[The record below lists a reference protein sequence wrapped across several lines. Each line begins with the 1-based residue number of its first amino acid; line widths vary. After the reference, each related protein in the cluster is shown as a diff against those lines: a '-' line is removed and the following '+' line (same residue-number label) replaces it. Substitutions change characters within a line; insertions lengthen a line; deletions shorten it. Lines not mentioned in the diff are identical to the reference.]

1 MPTNGTAPSD
11 TAPGAPSTSSRRPNF
26 LVIVADDLGFSDTQP
41 FGGEIATPHLQRLAT
56 TPGAQRFT
64 GFHTASACSPTR
76 AMLMSGT
83 DNHLAGLGQM
93 AETIGRVPAY
103 QGHEGYEG
111 VLNSKVAALPELL
124 ADAGYYTVMSGKWHL
139 GLTEESSPAAR
150 GFEKSFA
157 LLPGAGNHYAYE
169 PVVTSGGPAI
179 KLLPPLYREN
189 GKQLSLDELPQPFY
203 SSDVFT
209 TKLLQY
215 LDEGDGQRPF
225 FAYLPFTAPHWPL
238 QADEAYVAKYK
249 GRYDAG
255 PEALRAERLAALKR
269 LGLVNEGTEAHPV
282 VNVFGTPGW
291 DALDGEGRR
300 RSARLMEIY
309 AAMVE
314 QMDANIGRVLDWLS
328 ARGQADNTVVVFLS
342 DNGAE
347 GAMLEALPILGE
359 SVQRAIEAHFD
370 NSLENLGRA
379 NSFAWYGP
387 EWAQAG
393 TAPSRMYK
401 AWVTEGGI
409 RCPLLLSWPAGL
421 AGGGVGGGDSSGS
434 EGIVT
439 EFCTVMDILPTFL
452 ELARVQHP
460 APGLYRGR
468 AILTPRGRSWVGYL
482 TGQAGRIHEADAAT
496 GWELFGQR
504 AVRQGDWKAVFIP
517 APVGPERWQ
526 LYNVRADPGEVEDLA
541 EAEPGRLAE
550 LLAHWAAYVAE
561 TGTVLVSRD
570 ALRGGGLTA
579 LHWAA
584 RNGRAG
590 VVELLL
596 GCGVDSDVRSAE
608 GLTPLGYAEAGGH

>member
-1 MPTNGTAPSD
+1 MPSD
-11 TAPGAPSTSSRRPNF
+11 TATATTATATNGTTANGTSAHPPRPHPSSRPNF

-41 FGGEIATPHLQRLAT
+41 FGGEIATPNLQRLAAT
-56 TPGAQRFT
+56 AGALRFT

-93 AETIGRVPAY
+93 AETINRVPAY

-111 VLNSKVAALPELL
+111 VLNDRVAALPELL
-124 ADAGYYTVMSGKWHL
+124 KDAGYYTVMSGKWHL

-150 GFEKSFA
+150 GFDKSFA

-169 PVVTSGGPAI
+169 PVVSNGEGPTI
-179 KLLPPLYREN
+179 KMLPPLYAEN
-189 GKQLSLDELPQPFY
+189 GRKLPLDELPRPFY
-203 SSDVFT
+203 SSDVFA

-215 LDEGDGQRPF
+215 LDEGDPAQPF

-238 QADEAYVAKYK
+238 QADEAYVAKYA

-255 PEALRAERLAALKR
+255 PRALRLERLAALHR
-269 LGLVNEGTEAHPV
+269 LGLVDAGVAAHPV
-282 VNVFGTPGW
+282 TNVFGTADW
-291 DALDGEGRR
+291 DALDAAGRA

-314 QMDANIGRVLDWLS
+314 QMDSNIGRVLDWVER
-328 ARGQADNTVVVFLS
+328 AGQLDNTFVIFMS

-347 GAMLEALPILGE
+347 GALLEALPILGE
-359 SVQRAIEAHFD
+359 QVQRAIAAHYD
-370 NSLENLGRA
+370 NSYENLGRA

-401 AWVTEGGI
+401 AWITEGGI

-421 AGGGVGGGDSSGS
+421 AGKRRGGDHGSGGV
-434 EGIVT
+434 VH
-439 EFCTVMDILPTFL
+439 EFATVMDILPTFL
-452 ELARVQHP
+452 DLAGARHP
-460 APGLYRGR
+460 APGPYRGR
-468 AILTPRGRSWVGYL
+468 EKVLAPRGRSWLPFL
-482 TGQAGRIHEADAAT
+482 TGEAAAIHDPNAAT

-517 APVGPERWQ
+517 GPLGPDRWQ
-526 LYNVRADPGEVEDLA
+526 LYNLKDDP
-541 EAEPGRLAE
+541 AE
-550 LLAHWAAYVAE
+550 LEDRAEEEKERLDKLIELWALYVAE
-561 TGTVLVSRD
+561 TGTVLPSKE
-570 ALRGGGLTA
+570 TI
-579 LHWAA
+579 AA
-584 RNGRAG
+584 RPGFGPR
-590 VVELLL
+590 
-596 GCGVDSDVRSAE
+596 
-608 GLTPLGYAEAGGH
+608 